1 MATASLSPATA
12 RAAPFAQADPYANR
26 YIIAITVTLASIMEL
41 IDTSIVN
48 VAIPHMM
55 GNLGATLDQ
64 IAWVSTGYIVANVI
78 VLPITGWLSAVFGRR
93 RYFAG
98 SIALFTI
105 ASFFCGNSH
114 SLVELVFWRVLQG
127 LGGGALLATAQAV
140 LYEVFPPSEYGTAM
154 AIFGV
159 GVMVGPTLGPTLGG
173 YITDV
178 FSWPWIFY
186 INIPFGIVALLL
198 TLTYLRDSRYA
209 RKVDRIDWLGLV
221 LLALGVGTL
230 QTMLERGERLD
241 WFASREVV
249 LYAVVSAVSLVGF
262 VWHELA
268 TEHPVV
274 DLRILKSPQLAAG
287 VAFGGMLGV
296 CLYATVF
303 VLPVYLQQLLGF
315 TANQTGMVI
324 LPGALASA
332 VTMGLTARM
341 RGKFDARISVVI
353 GAAIF
358 MYAMWQLSHF
368 TTQSGRHDFLW
379 PMIWRGVGLGLI
391 FVPMTNLALA
401 ELPMDKIPNGTGL
414 FNLLRQLGGSVGI
427 AVSATLLTRFEAIQR
442 AALVENVTQFNDV
455 TRARLSALTNTLI
468 SRGVLPANA
477 EHDAIAL
484 LSAQVTRQ
492 ATMLSF
498 ERLFLLFGVALG
510 FAIPLLLLMRKG
522 RGFEGGGA
530 SH

>member
-1 MATASLSPATA
+1 MASTTLNPATA
-12 RAAPFAQADPYANR
+12 RLPAAVDPYANR
-26 YIIAITVTLASIMEL
+26 YIIAITVTLAAIMEL

-55 GNLGATLDQ
+55 GSLGATLDQ

-78 VLPITGWLSAVFGRR
+78 VLPITGWLSAFFGRR

-114 SLVELVFWRVLQG
+114 SLVELVVWRIVQG
-127 LGGGALLATAQAV
+127 LGGGALLSTAQAV
-140 LYEVFPPSEYGTAM
+140 LYEVFPPAEYGTAM
-154 AIFGV
+154 TIFGV

-186 INIPFGIVALLL
+186 INIPFGLVALLL

-209 RKVDRIDWLGLV
+209 AKIRSVDWLGLA

-241 WFASREVV
+241 WFSSREIVAYGV
-249 LYAVVSAVSLVGF
+249 ASAASLALF
-262 VWHELA
+262 VWHEL
-268 TEHPVV
+268 TTDQPVV
-274 DLRILKSPQLAAG
+274 DLRILKSAQLAAG
-287 VAFGGMLGV
+287 VAFGGMLGL

-303 VLPVYLQQLLGF
+303 VLPVYLQQLQGF
-315 TANQTGMVI
+315 TANQTGLVI

-332 VTMGLTARM
+332 VTMGVMARQV
-341 RGKFDARISVVI
+341 GKFDARISIVAGV
-353 GAAIF
+353 AIF
-358 MYAMWQLSHF
+358 LVAMWQMSHF
-368 TTQSGRHDFLW
+368 TTLSGRDDFIW
-379 PMIWRGVGLGLI
+379 PMVMRGVGLGLI
-391 FVPMTNLALA
+391 FVPLTNLALA
-401 ELPMDKIPNGTGL
+401 DLPMEKIPNGTGL

-427 AVSATLLTRFEAIQR
+427 ALSATLLTHFEASNH
-442 AALVENVTQFNDV
+442 AKLSEHL
-455 TRARLSALTNTLI
+455 TRFDPITRDRLATLTNMFVG
-468 SRGVLPANA
+468 RGEIPALA
-477 EHDAIAL
+477 ERHAIAL
-484 LSAQVTRQ
+484 LDGQVTRQ
-492 ATMLSF
+492 ALMLSF
-498 ERLFLLFGVALG
+498 ERLFLLFGFG
-510 FAIPLLLLMRKG
+510 FVIAMPLLLFMRKG
-522 RGFEGGGA
+522 RGFRGGGA

>member
-1 MATASLSPATA
+1 M
-12 RAAPFAQADPYANR
+12 
-26 YIIAITVTLASIMEL
+26 
-41 IDTSIVN
+41 
-48 VAIPHMM
+48 
-55 GNLGATLDQ
+55 
-64 IAWVSTGYIVANVI
+64 
-78 VLPITGWLSAVFGRR
+78 
-93 RYFAG
+93 
-98 SIALFTI
+98 LFR
-105 ASFFCGNSH
+105 S
-114 SLVELVFWRVLQG
+114 
-127 LGGGALLATAQAV
+127 
-140 LYEVFPPSEYGTAM
+140 
-154 AIFGV
+154 
-159 GVMVGPTLGPTLGG
+159 
-173 YITDV
+173 
-178 FSWPWIFY
+178 
-186 INIPFGIVALLL
+186 
-198 TLTYLRDSRYA
+198 
-209 RKVDRIDWLGLV
+209 
-221 LLALGVGTL
+221 
-230 QTMLERGERLD
+230 
-241 WFASREVV
+241 
-249 LYAVVSAVSLVGF
+249 
-262 VWHELA
+262 
-268 TEHPVV
+268 
-274 DLRILKSPQLAAG
+274 
-287 VAFGGMLGV
+287 
-296 CLYATVF
+296 
-303 VLPVYLQQLLGF
+303 
-315 TANQTGMVI
+315 NQTGMVI